1 MGAERAI
8 MLRVQDQIQNC
19 NGSGSYTY
27 DLSGSDQVCIGE
39 SFAPTRVPGVY
50 IFANGV
56 TTAQTAG
63 RTVLTRY
70 DREMKIQIEAW
81 VGATSAAPG
90 IALLDAMDLQDDIMR
105 ALESDR
111 SLDGNARDV
120 EIEATAYDGAE
131 MDRPGMGMAVLIL
144 TVRYTETAGA

>member
-1 MGAERAI
+1 M
-8 MLRVQDQIQNC
+8 
-19 NGSGSYTY
+19 
-27 DLSGSDQVCIGE
+27 
-39 SFAPTRVPGVY
+39 PGVY
-50 IFANGV
+50 LFANGV